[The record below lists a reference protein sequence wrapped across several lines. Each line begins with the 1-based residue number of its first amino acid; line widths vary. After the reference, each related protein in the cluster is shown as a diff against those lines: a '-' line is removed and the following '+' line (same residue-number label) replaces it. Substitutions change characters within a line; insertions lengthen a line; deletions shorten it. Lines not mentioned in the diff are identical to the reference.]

1 LSELNTGK
9 GCFFREQTLKD
20 TGGLDRI
27 LTSFVRVPVRGVQ
40 CSDQQHQDD
49 RLMTDKVV
57 SWASFNNVR
66 DYVFR
71 NGGVRRILPT
81 QIIK

>member
-1 LSELNTGK
+1 
-9 GCFFREQTLKD
+9 
-20 TGGLDRI
+20 
-27 LTSFVRVPVRGVQ
+27 VPFRGVQ
-40 CSDQQHQDD
+40 SSDQQHQDD
-49 RLMTDKVV
+49 RLMTDKRAIVGV
-57 SWASFNNVR
+57 FNNVR